1 MIEGIIIGAC
11 CAVIVMLII
20 RMVSW
25 AFKKA
30 HEIDD
35 RGFVLHAV
43 LIYMVMLITM
53 GTIAFKL
60 TIINAK
66 MTSNYKNYTAALYL
80 AEGWASITKS
90 LVDFDDAAQTYTWSD
105 GAGGSGKVDT
115 FSVGADQVSIT
126 STATKHQATATV
138 TIWIEREYPVLTG
151 VLSALTTRGPVET
164 NGTITIDGRDHDL
177 NGSVIANNGT
187 LGVYS
192 ESTYTQ
198 SATSFVGGTNVVDYP
213 PSVPAAPEV
222 ILENGLLARPTPD
235 DVLGLS
241 KGTLKTMAQAGV
253 AGGQYVTD
261 PADLVG
267 PLQGVTYIE
276 IPIDDPWWIVAGN
289 TIFDNGTGVVVVH
302 NEATNAIIKNLNQG
316 TFRGL
321 IIADDIV
328 HIHNRIIGALVSL
341 TPAPSSG
348 NVIGNGGGEIL
359 YSSEALLGVTL
370 LESRSEYAWEERL

>member
-1 MIEGIIIGAC
+1 MNLHSI
-11 CAVIVMLII
+11 
-20 RMVSW
+20 
-25 AFKKA
+25 K
-30 HEIDD
+30 
-35 RGFVLHAV
+35 GFVLHAV

-53 GTIAFKL
+53 GTIAFKI
-60 TIINAK
+60 TVVNSKI
-66 MTSNYKNYTAALYL
+66 TSNYRNYTAALYL
-80 AEGWASITKS
+80 AEGWASSVKP
-90 LVDFDDAAQTYTWSD
+90 LVDFDDVAQTYSWSD
-105 GAGGSGKVDT
+105 GAGGSGQVWT
-115 FSVGADQVSIT
+115 VSIGTDQVSIR
-126 STATKHQATATV
+126 STATKHEATATV
-138 TIWIEREYPVLTG
+138 TIFIEREHPVLSG

-177 NGSVIANNGT
+177 FGTVIPNAGT

-198 SATSFVGGTNVVDYP
+198 SATSFVGGTNVVDYS

-222 ILENGLLARPTPD
+222 IVENGLLSKPTPD
-235 DVLGLS
+235 LVLGLS
-241 KGTLKTMAQAGV
+241 PGTLKIMALSGV
-253 AGGQYVTD
+253 AGSQYVTD

-276 IPIDDPWWIVAGN
+276 IPPSDPWWIVAGN

-341 TPAPSSG
+341 TPSPSSG

-370 LESRSEYAWEERL
+370 LESRREFAWEEEL